1 MRYTALPPGASVSVL
16 SAPGVAFLKA
26 LVVCSA
32 SVNRLFASLVLAVVL
47 AMGALAAEEVGEQTV
62 TPIAPQVEQR
72 VEGVTPGGE
81 QRVEAVGP
89 EGLQGVSYGSKGPVR
104 RSAELVGKVVIG
116 VLAASIAIGTTV
128 ASLLFI

>member
-1 MRYTALPPGASVSVL
+1 
-16 SAPGVAFLKA
+16 
-26 LVVCSA
+26 
-32 SVNRLFASLVLAVVL
+32 VNRLFASLVLAVVL